1 MLSSLDDT
9 PPMPGICDVV
19 YGARL
24 KIWPRRCCRILVR
37 VQGGRGGKVWV
48 CVCRDTLLTGVMSLP
63 LLQDSPALGL
73 PLSLTPSL
81 SPLTVIMHD
90 VARIISYFHWVIL
103 SSVSLSLLHTLYQPF
118 FLFFSSPPMHNH
130 CTGRL

>member
-1 MLSSLDDT
+1 M
-9 PPMPGICDVV
+9 
-19 YGARL
+19 
-24 KIWPRRCCRILVR
+24 R

-81 SPLTVIMHD
+81 SPLTAIQHG
-90 VARIISYFHWVIL
+90 VARIISYFHYAIL
-103 SSVSLSLLHTLYQPF
+103 TSVSLSPPYSLSLSA
-118 FLFFSSPPMHNH
+118 FLSFLVRS
-130 CTGRL
+130 TYA